1 MSSFGHDPMW
11 IASREQNRRSITM
24 NTATSKANTF
34 VPTQFDQEKAGAFVG
49 KVVTDCAATVSV
61 ALAVIGDQLGL
72 YRAMAG
78 SESLTSAEL
87 AERTNTSERY
97 VREWLIN
104 QAAAGYID
112 YDAQSGRYSLP
123 DERAV
128 ALLNEDSPFHVGG
141 ALMIALAMTKAEP
154 RINENFR
161 TGAGMGWGEHDH
173 YMFEGCERLF
183 RPGYLANLVQ
193 TWIPVLEGVQ
203 EKLERGV
210 KVADIGCGHGAS
222 TIILAQAFPNSHFYG
237 FDVHPASIER
247 ARELAAE
254 AGVGDRVT
262 FEVATGIDYPGVGYD
277 LVAYFDCL
285 HDIGDPANS
294 IHHTR
299 NALAPDGTVLLVEP
313 AAGAHLEDNFNPVGQ
328 FYSGASVLVCTPNA
342 LATGSEAIGTVAT
355 DDTVGA
361 VVRKGGLSRFRR
373 VLETPLNR
381 IFEARI

>member
-1 MSSFGHDPMW
+1 MTTVNAETKTGQPSY
-11 IASREQNRRSITM
+11 
-24 NTATSKANTF
+24 
-34 VPTQFDQEKAGAFVG
+34 VPTRFDADKAGAFVG

-78 SESLTSAEL
+78 AGPLTSAEV
-87 AERTNTSERY
+87 AQRADASERY

-112 YDAQSGRYSLP
+112 YDPGTQCYSLP
-123 DERAV
+123 DDHVV
-128 ALLNEDSPFHVGG
+128 ALVSEDSPFYVGG

-154 RINENFR
+154 RIRENFR
-161 TGAGMGWGEHDH
+161 TGAGMGWGEHDL

-193 TWIPVLEGVQ
+193 SWIPALDGVQ
-203 EKLERGV
+203 AKLERGA

-222 TIILAQAFPNSHFYG
+222 TIILAKAYPNSRFYG
-237 FDVHPASIER
+237 FDGHPGSIER
-247 ARELAAE
+247 ARVLAEE
-254 AGVGDRVT
+254 AGVADRVT
-262 FEVATGIDYPGVGYD
+262 FEVAKGTDYPGSGYD

-294 IHHTR
+294 IRHTR
-299 NALAPDGTVLLVEP
+299 DALAPDGTVMLVEP
-313 AAGAHLEDNFNPVGQ
+313 AAGARIEDNFNPVGQ

-342 LATGSEAIGTVAT
+342 LATGTEAIGTVAT
-355 DDTVGA
+355 DDAVRA
-361 VVRKGGLSRFRR
+361 VVEQGGLSRFRR
-373 VLETPLNR
+373 ALETPLNR

>member
-1 MSSFGHDPMW
+1 MTTVGTETKP
-11 IASREQNRRSITM
+11 AYP
-24 NTATSKANTF
+24 AF
-34 VPTQFDQEKAGAFVG
+34 VPTQFDADKAGAFVG

-78 SESLTSAEL
+78 AGPLASVEL

-112 YDAQSGRYSLP
+112 YHPDTQGYSLP

-128 ALLNEDSPFHVGG
+128 ALLNADSPYAVGG

-154 RINENFR
+154 RIRESFR
-161 TGAGMGWGEHDH
+161 TGAGMGWGEHDP

-193 TWIPVLEGVQ
+193 SWIPALDGVQ
-203 EKLERGV
+203 EKLERGA

-222 TIILAQAFPNSHFYG
+222 TIILAQAFPNSHFHG

-247 ARELAAE
+247 ARALAAE
-254 AGVGDRVT
+254 AGVADRVT
-262 FEVATGIDYPGVGYD
+262 FEVAKGTDYPGTGYD

-285 HDIGDPANS
+285 HDMGDPAKS
-294 IHHTR
+294 IRHTR
-299 NALAPDGTVLLVEP
+299 QALAPEGTVLLVEP
-313 AAGAHLEDNFNPVGQ
+313 AAGARVEDNFNPVGQ

-342 LATGSEAIGTVAT
+342 LATGAEAIGTVAT
-355 DDTVGA
+355 DDTVR
-361 VVRKGGLSRFRR
+361 VVVEQGGLTRFRR

-381 IFEARI
+381 IFEARL